1 MSLDG
6 TQTAPRKESLQG
18 PFSAAPNF
26 LERMPMLRVLLE
38 RMAGA
43 CAESLRGAS
52 ALPVQVALQG
62 LESGAAGDLLA
73 PLEGSG
79 VTAVMHAP
87 KWESRL
93 VACADRAAVFAL
105 VEMLLGGDGSQP
117 PYTAER
123 AVTKLETKVMGAFF
137 HRVAQALS
145 GAFAPV
151 GATPVMVEGCAQR
164 FDLDAIGG
172 RTGQL
177 VLARF
182 RLELPGRGGD
192 FVIAIPRPVFAPMR
206 EALSR
211 VSPKEPTKADPR
223 WSQRIQNEITR
234 TNVPIRAVLDERW
247 ITLEEVS
254 SLKVGQ
260 VMQLNATPSSR
271 VRVECNDEPLLWC
284 QLGKS
289 NGVYTLRVD
298 EFIDREQEFLD
309 DILFG

>member
-1 MSLDG
+1 MSLEG
-6 TQTAPRKESLQG
+6 TQTAPRKEGLQG

-26 LERMPMLRVLLE
+26 LERMPMLRVVLE

-43 CAESLRGAS
+43 CAESLRSAS
-52 ALPVQVALQG
+52 ALPVQIALQG
-62 LESGAAGDLLA
+62 IDAGAAGDMLA

-79 VTAVMHAP
+79 VTAVLHAP

-123 AVTKLETKVMGAFF
+123 PATKLEIKVMGAFF
-137 HRVAQALS
+137 HRVAQALAA
-145 GAFAPV
+145 AFAQLA
-151 GATPVMVEGCAQR
+151 ATPVVVEGCAHG

-172 RTGQL
+172 RTSQL

-182 RLELPGRGGD
+182 RLELPGRGGE
-192 FVIAIPRPVFAPMR
+192 FVVAIPRTVFAPMR

-211 VSPKEPTKADPR
+211 VSPKEPAKADPR
-223 WSQRIQNEITR
+223 WSQRIQSEITR
-234 TNVPIRAVLDERW
+234 TNVAVRAVLDERW

-254 SLKVGQ
+254 TLKVGQ